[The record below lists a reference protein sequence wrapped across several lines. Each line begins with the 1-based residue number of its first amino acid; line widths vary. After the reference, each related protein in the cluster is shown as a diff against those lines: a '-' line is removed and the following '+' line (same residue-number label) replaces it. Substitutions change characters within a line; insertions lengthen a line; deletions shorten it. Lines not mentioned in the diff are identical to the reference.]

1 MLMTN
6 SRNTTNT
13 TASTPP
19 TLRRGKS
26 ANQPVATHTVQKPN
40 ASRDSKETKWVQ
52 IRLIPIWLRVL
63 IIFILLLIAVVAG
76 LTIGYS
82 VLGDGD
88 SSEVLEWS
96 TWQHLIDIIKGK
108 E

>member
-1 MLMTN
+1 MTN
-6 SRNTTNT
+6 SRNSNNTT
-13 TASTPP
+13 TASTSPVM
-19 TLRRGKS
+19 RRGQG
-26 ANQPVATHTVQKPN
+26 ANQSVGAQTVQTPN
-40 ASRDSKETKWVQ
+40 ASQNLRKTKWVQ

-63 IIFILLLIAVVAG
+63 IILALLFIAVVAG
-76 LTIGYS
+76 LIVGYS

-88 SSEVLEWS
+88 SSGVLEWS

>member
-1 MLMTN
+1 MTN
-6 SRNTTNT
+6 SRNSNNTT
-13 TASTPP
+13 TASTSPVM
-19 TLRRGKS
+19 RRGKS
-26 ANQPVATHTVQKPN
+26 ANQSAGAQSVQMPN
-40 ASRDSKETKWVQ
+40 VSQGRKQTKWVQ

-63 IIFILLLIAVVAG
+63 IILALLFIAVVAG
-76 LTIGYS
+76 LIVGYS
-82 VLGDGD
+82 ILGDGD